1 MTLRLAGCSA
11 TIHTC
16 GPHMAE
22 LYIVRHAQAAFGT
35 HDYDRLTE
43 LGHQQ
48 ARWLGEYFAERKIGF
63 DRILTGRLRRHR
75 ETLAG
80 VAAAFSVTPEPER
93 LAGLDEYDAD
103 QLLAAWTAQRGLPG
117 APPDGD
123 RRTHFQW
130 LREALGA
137 WSAGTLPLQEHRSFD
152 AFVDD
157 ARAALASVQAGQA
170 SRVLIVSSGGP
181 ISAMIGA
188 VLGLAP
194 AAIVNVNLQLR
205 NAGICEMRF
214 NARAMHCVSF
224 NNVPHL
230 DRGDRREAIT
240 YT

>member
-1 MTLRLAGCSA
+1 
-11 TIHTC
+11 
-16 GPHMAE
+16 MAE

-48 ARWLGEYFAERKIGF
+48 ARWLGEYFVERGIGF
-63 DRILTGRLRRHR
+63 DRAITGRLRRHR

-80 VAAAFSVTPEPER
+80 IAAVLSGTPDPEQ

-103 QLLAAWTAQRGLPG
+103 KLLAAWTRQQGLPQT
-117 APPDGD
+117 PPDGE

-137 WSAGTLPLQEHRSFD
+137 WSAGTLPLTAHRTF
-152 AFVDD
+152 ATFTDD
-157 ARAALASVQAGQA
+157 ARAALATVQAGQA
-170 SRVLIVSSGGP
+170 ARVLIVSSGGP
-181 ISAMIGA
+181 IAAMIGA

-194 AAIVNVNLQLR
+194 HAIVNVNLQLR

-224 NNVPHL
+224 NNIPHL
-230 DRGDRREAIT
+230 DRADRREAIT
-240 YT
+240 YA